1 MIAISEKAHPWHGV
15 DPCFKEPDLVDGV
28 IEIPRGSR
36 AKYEVDK
43 ASGLLRL
50 DRVLYSSVY
59 YPANYGIV
67 PRTLAEDGDPLDIMV
82 LSLTDIMPLSVV
94 STRVIGVMRMMDG
107 GVPDDKL
114 LAVAVSD
121 PSVAAIRNVSDVP
134 LHLLRE
140 VQNFFKEYKK
150 LEGKQ
155 TAVEGFLDK
164 APALTILTA
173 SLKTYVQT
181 FRT

>member
-1 MIAISEKAHPWHGV
+1 MTSEKAHPWHGV
-15 DPCFKEPDLVDGV
+15 DPRFTAPDLVDGI

-36 AKYEVDK
+36 AKYEIDK
-43 ASGLLRL
+43 VSGLLRM

-67 PRTLAEDGDPLDIMV
+67 PRTLAEDGDPLDIMI
-82 LSLTDIMPLSVV
+82 LSMIDIMPLSVV
-94 STRVIGVMRMMDG
+94 STRIIGVMRMLDS

-121 PSVAAIRNVSDVP
+121 PSVAAIYQVSEVP
-134 LHLLRE
+134 GYLLKE
-140 VQNFFKEYKK
+140 VQNFFEEYKK

-164 APALTILTA
+164 TMAVSILAA
-173 SLKTYVQT
+173 SLENYSQT
-181 FRT
+181 FGR

>member
-1 MIAISEKAHPWHGV
+1 MTSVSEKAHPWHGV
-15 DPCFKEPDLVDGV
+15 DPRFTSPDLVDGI

-50 DRVLYSSVY
+50 DRVLYASVY

-82 LSLTDIMPLSVV
+82 LSLADILPLSVV
-94 STRVIGVMRMMDG
+94 TSRIIGVMRMLDS

-121 PSVAAIRNVSDVP
+121 PSVAFVEGLSDVP
-134 LHLLRE
+134 PHLLRE
-140 VQNFFKEYKK
+140 VQNFFEEYKK

-155 TAVEGFLDK
+155 TSVEGFLGK
-164 APALTILTA
+164 ETALSILKN
-173 SLKTYVQT
+173 SLEAYVQNYP
-181 FRT
+181 